1 MQREKKRKEIYQKLK
16 GKNHEFCEKFGDA
29 QRRIREE
36 AAMPGLREELK
47 KKDEELMV
55 AVERFNIL
63 EGALRRKEE
72 DLKMSKGVE
81 AQCSDLQSQVVQ
93 L

>member
-1 MQREKKRKEIYQKLK
+1 MV
-16 GKNHEFCEKFGDA
+16 A
-29 QRRIREE
+29 
-36 AAMPGLREELK
+36 LREELK